1 MNPQIRIKEE
11 IDKIL
16 DYEENFEEESFEKIF
31 LDDTD
36 EDYDY
41 LISTHNCNHCTYEQI
56 FFNNIFDPPIFTEQ
70 SEQFIHD
77 NKINRVMINI
87 NVHGGYPIKYDYGNW
102 LTGQNL
108 QNYYFISSK
117 EVGHGN
123 PSKGMINIIDIPE
136 NMNFSYNPTISLPG
150 SYSYNMSGRRITNMY
165 DDLESWNKRNEVDI
179 FNPDVYKDVFKNS
192 QTEFTCNRLGL
203 NRIKSKNHVGL
214 ISGPLQRSLSGNR
227 EEINTCEEYMKY
239 DKPLQTNVKKIL
251 NKRYSSEYNIGD
263 CFDSNIYF
271 TYENTTFLLLCN
283 TPIFNQKIFK
293 ANKISFV
300 EIFKNYKQNKFFKF
314 YKKII
319 DEYTDDYKK
328 INDDFENEV
337 NEIRISLYDNDI
349 CGVVEQD
356 NLKVNMIL
364 NYFEKRFGFVPS
376 NIIERI
382 STISEEEKIIVLK
395 EYLDKTCSDDFTI
408 LTKQEKDLYD
418 EKVKNYEYL
427 YHNKYRIIND
437 RNYGIHEKNDHFF
450 LNLIP
455 DLQKSKDLM
464 LRFFKNPKQIAAI
477 NKYFKSV
484 TFNGI
489 KCNVEM
495 KNIIELLS
503 SLFNNVEVLF
513 IDNSCNS
520 FFEEQS
526 VISQFIPKS
535 FPFLDNKYSEYGSPD
550 LSSVSHHLITYSDA
564 NTIAHGGKKTKK
576 RKKCKSKKCKSK
588 KCKSKKC
595 KV

>member
-1 MNPQIRIKEE
+1 MNPQIKIKEE

-16 DYEENFEEESFEKIF
+16 DYEENFEEKSFARVTSI
-31 LDDTD
+31 LSDSL
-36 EDYDY
+36 DYDF
-41 LISTHNCNHCTYEQI
+41 LIGNNLCKHCTYEQI

-150 SYSYNMSGRRITNMY
+150 SYSYGGEENTNIY
-165 DDLESWNKRNEVDI
+165 DNLESWNKRNEVDI
-179 FNPDVYKDVFKNS
+179 FNPDVYKDVFKNTR
-192 QTEFTCNRLGL
+192 TEVTCRFLGSK
-203 NRIKSKNHVGL
+203 NIKSEDANGL
-214 ISGPLQRSLSGNR
+214 ISGPLQRSLSGKR
-227 EEINTCEEYMKY
+227 EEINTCEKYMKY

-251 NKRYSSEYNIGD
+251 NKSYYSEHYTSHGFE
-263 CFDSNIYF
+263 SNIYF

-283 TPIFNQKIFK
+283 TPIFNQKIFEENK
-293 ANKISFV
+293 KSIFKISFFNL
-300 EIFKNYKQNKFFKF
+300 FKK
-314 YKKII
+314 YKKNKKFI
-319 DEYTDDYKK
+319 DDYKK
-328 INDDFENEV
+328 ISDDFDNEV
-337 NEIRISLYDNDI
+337 NEIKISLDDNAI
-349 CGVVEQD
+349 CHDMAQD
-356 NLKVNMIL
+356 NLNVNMIL
-364 NYFEKRFGFVPS
+364 KFFEKRFGFVPS
-376 NIIERI
+376 NIIELI
-382 STISEEEKIIVLK
+382 STISEEEKINVLK
-395 EYLDKTCSDDFTI
+395 EYLDKICSDDFTI
-408 LTKQEKDLYD
+408 LTQQEKDLYD
-418 EKVKNYEYL
+418 EKVKNYVYL
-427 YHNKYRIIND
+427 YYNKDKIIDD
-437 RNYGIHEKNDHFF
+437 RNYGIREKNDYFF

-464 LRFFKNPKQIAAI
+464 LRFFKTPKQIAAI

-489 KCNVEM
+489 TCNVEM
-495 KNIIELLS
+495 KNIIELMS

-520 FFEEQS
+520 FFEEQT

-550 LSSVSHHLITYSDA
+550 LSSVSRHLIMYSDA
-564 NTIAHGGKKTKK
+564 NTIAYGGKKTKK

-588 KCKSKKC
+588 KCK
-595 KV
+595 V